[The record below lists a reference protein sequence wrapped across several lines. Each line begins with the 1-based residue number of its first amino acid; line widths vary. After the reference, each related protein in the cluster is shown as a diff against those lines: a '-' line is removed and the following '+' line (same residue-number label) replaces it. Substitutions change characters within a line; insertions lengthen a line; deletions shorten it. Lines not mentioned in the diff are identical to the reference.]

1 MAAKVN
7 RDPRTIDFSFYESV
21 HISKPPHKTK
31 FSADPIW
38 TKYKAKLIEKY
49 LAQFI
54 QVTHHGT
61 YIDGFAGP
69 QRENGP
75 EMWCAKLVLEITPR
89 WLRNFYL
96 FDIKNSAVA
105 ELRALRDD
113 QPLPDKE
120 KREPKRSIVVD
131 QGDANTLIRHLLKTN
146 TIRQREA
153 TFCLLDQRNIEC
165 EWATLTALSGYKKVP
180 PKIEILYFLPS
191 AWLNRALINRRDKSR
206 TQKWWGRED
215 WKSVER
221 MSSANRM
228 ELFKERFRNELGY
241 EWVEAWP
248 IFKNNSRSQIMYY
261 MIHAT
266 DHKVAPYL
274 MQRAYR
280 KALGP
285 AESVEEIQIDIEN
298 YLIEV
303 SNKKKPASFSIGPG
317 SSQSEQKLRKCL

>member
-7 RDPRTIDFSFYESV
+7 RDPRTLDFSFYESV
-21 HISKPPHKTK
+21 QISKPPHKTK
-31 FSADPIW
+31 FSSDPIW
-38 TKYKAKLIEKY
+38 TKNKAKLIEKY

-96 FDIKNSAVA
+96 YDIKKSAVA
-105 ELRALRDD
+105 ELRALKDD
-113 QPLPDKE
+113 QPPPDKE
-120 KREPKRSIVVD
+120 KREPKRSILVD
-131 QGDANTLIRHLLKTN
+131 QGDANSLIRDLLKSN
-146 TIRQREA
+146 SIRQKEA

-165 EWATLTALSGYKKVP
+165 EWATLTALSRYKKVP
-180 PKIEILYFLPS
+180 PKLEILYFLPS

-215 WKSVER
+215 WKGVER
-221 MSSANRM
+221 MPSANRM

-241 EWVEAWP
+241 RWVEAWP

-266 DHKVAPYL
+266 DHRVAPYL

-285 AESVEEIQIDIEN
+285 PESVEAVQMDIQN
-298 YLIEV
+298 YL
-303 SNKKKPASFSIGPG
+303 SKACSKKNGQAFQS
-317 SSQSEQKLRKCL
+317 SSQSEQQLHKLP